1 MENILIT
8 GANGHLASII
18 KKQLSSKYN
27 ILFLSTNKKST
38 NNDNIFYWNIKK
50 NIIDDNVLNNV
61 HHIINLAGTSIL
73 KPWTKKNKEEMYESR
88 VKGSELIFNKCKSL
102 NIKPKTFISASA
114 IGIYG
119 LKSSGIKNEDSE
131 LGNDWVAKMAID
143 WEKAS
148 NNFNELGTRVVQMRI
163 SLLVSKEAGFLK
175 YNLMSM
181 KFGLGAI
188 IGSKNNPINWIHSQ
202 DVSKFIDFTLKNE
215 EINGPYNLANPNFIN
230 QKDFMQKIKNIKYRY
245 AIILTIPVWLPR
257 LIIGDRSSIINS
269 KFTVSVE
276 KLNQLGFKWDFQN
289 IDQILDE

>member
-61 HHIINLAGTSIL
+61 HHIIHLAGTSIL

-188 IGSKNNPINWIHSQ
+188 IGSKNNPVNWIHSQ
-202 DVSKFIDFTLKNE
+202 DVSKFIDLTLKNE

-230 QKDFMQKIKNIKYRY
+230 QKDFMRKIKNIKYKY
-245 AIILTIPVWLPR
+245 AIILNIPIWLPR

-269 KFTVSVE
+269 KFTVSVD

-289 IDQILDE
+289 IEQILD